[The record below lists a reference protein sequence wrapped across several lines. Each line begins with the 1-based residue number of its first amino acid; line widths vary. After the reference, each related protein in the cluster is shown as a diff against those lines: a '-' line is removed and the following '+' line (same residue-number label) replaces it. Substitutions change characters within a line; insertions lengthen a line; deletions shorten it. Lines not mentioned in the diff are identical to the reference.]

1 MRENNNKTFNYY
13 GNELS
18 KEYKNSRSRI
28 MYIGYNGNGLE
39 GPARIGRVYFSKSGK
54 SIYYK
59 GKCFQ
64 TCAGRGYKYT
74 FFNIDSAD
82 NYWISGPRKDQND
95 RLYGGNRCVIIDDD
109 IREEHLNLIR
119 KK

>member
-1 MRENNNKTFNYY
+1 VRENNNKTFNYY

-28 MYIGYNGNGLE
+28 MYIGYKGNGLE

-64 TCAGRGYKYT
+64 YYLNFLIKQT
-74 FFNIDSAD
+74 
-82 NYWISGPRKDQND
+82 
-95 RLYGGNRCVIIDDD
+95 NRYIK
-109 IREEHLNLIR
+109 LG
-119 KK
+119 

>member
-28 MYIGYNGNGLE
+28 MYIGYKGNGLE

-74 FFNIDSAD
+74 FFNIASTSLDVKKPFTVSPDS
-82 NYWISGPRKDQND
+82 
-95 RLYGGNRCVIIDDD
+95 VIPGSSD
-109 IREEHLNLIR
+109 
-119 KK
+119 